1 MLELMY
7 QLFPREIVFYLH
19 LKGFLILFSN
29 KVKFLLFSFIYLF
42 IFFLFS
48 FDKLGFPFPN

>member
-29 KVKFLLFSFIYLF
+29 KVKFLLFSFIY
-42 IFFLFS
+42 FFYLFS